1 MNYTEEIINEY
12 KNFSQ
17 VISIAIGGSSTARTS
32 DNMSDVDTYIFVE
45 KDIPVPEREKLIKKY
60 SSKYEAGGE
69 YFGSGDEFLVD
80 SINREFDVMYWNGN
94 WFETAV
100 DNVWH
105 KYYPSNGYS
114 TCFLYTLKHFD
125 IKYDKKGWLKSLQD
139 KLNTPY
145 PKQLKENIIKRNIM
159 LMKDKPFASYYE
171 QIEKAVLRND
181 LNSVNHRT
189 TEFISS
195 YFDVLFAINELL
207 HPGEKRLV
215 EFALKNCK
223 ILPENFE
230 KDFSELFTEPFNKRP
245 EILSK
250 MFTNLKKLA

>member
-1 MNYTEEIINEY
+1 
-12 KNFSQ
+12 
-17 VISIAIGGSSTARTS
+17 
-32 DNMSDVDTYIFVE
+32 
-45 KDIPVPEREKLIKKY
+45 
-60 SSKYEAGGE
+60 
-69 YFGSGDEFLVD
+69 
-80 SINREFDVMYWNGN
+80 
-94 WFETAV
+94 
-100 DNVWH
+100 
-105 KYYPSNGYS
+105 
-114 TCFLYTLKHFD
+114 
-125 IKYDKKGWLKSLQD
+125 
-139 KLNTPY
+139 
-145 PKQLKENIIKRNIM
+145 M
-159 LMKDKPFASYYE
+159 LMKDKPFASYYK